1 MPKLKKPALH
11 TRILL
16 GMIAGILAG
25 IIVKQTVS
33 DPETIQTIV
42 KWVEPVGQIFLRMI
56 FMTVIPLIL
65 SALVLG
71 IAEIGDLKRVGR
83 IGLRL
88 LAYSLIVS
96 SISVFIGITL
106 VNIFEPGHSL
116 TPQTR
121 DYLTAEFMEDSQMAA
136 ENAEFAQERT
146 VGDVLTN
153 IVPKNPLEDM
163 TRAFDTTYMGGGLLA
178 VMFFALIFG
187 IAMASVDPEKTAP
200 VKAFFEGLYEIVIK
214 IIGYAMRLAPYGVA
228 ALLFNL
234 TVNVG
239 ASFLLVLLKYV
250 LIVLGA
256 LAIHQFV
263 TYSVILKFF
272 AGRNPLQFFNKTS
285 EVMITAFSTS
295 SSNATLPTAISV
307 SIEKLKIPKP
317 IANFVLTIGST
328 ANQNGTALFE
338 GITVLFLA
346 QCFNVEL
353 SLTSQVTVVFLCIL
367 AGIGT
372 AGVPG
377 GSLPVIVT
385 ILVSIGVPG
394 EAIGLIYG
402 VDRILDMS
410 RTVLNVTGDITAAT
424 YIQKVEEKSGFGPAE
439 LPGTAE
445 MSNSAD
451 QSR

>member
-1 MPKLKKPALH
+1 
-11 TRILL
+11 
-16 GMIAGILAG
+16 
-25 IIVKQTVS
+25 
-33 DPETIQTIV
+33 
-42 KWVEPVGQIFLRMI
+42 
-56 FMTVIPLIL
+56 
-65 SALVLG
+65 
-71 IAEIGDLKRVGR
+71 
-83 IGLRL
+83 
-88 LAYSLIVS
+88 
-96 SISVFIGITL
+96 
-106 VNIFEPGHSL
+106 
-116 TPQTR
+116 
-121 DYLTAEFMEDSQMAA
+121 
-136 ENAEFAQERT
+136 
-146 VGDVLTN
+146 
-153 IVPKNPLEDM
+153 VPKNPLEDM
-163 TRAFDTTYMGGGLLA
+163 TRAFDSNYLGGGLLA

-187 IAMASVDPEKTAP
+187 IAMASVDQEKTAP

-228 ALLFNL
+228 ALLFSL

-263 TYSVILKFF
+263 TYSIILKFF
-272 AGRNPLQFFNKTS
+272 AGRSPLQFFKNTS
-285 EVMITAFSTS
+285 EIMITAFSTS
-295 SSNATLPTAISV
+295 SSNATLPTAIAV
-307 SIEKLKIPKP
+307 SIEKLKVPKP
-317 IANFVLTIGST
+317 IANCLLTIRST

-353 SLTSQVTVVFLCIL
+353 SLASQITVVFLCIL

-410 RTVLNVTGDITAAT
+410 RTVLNVTGDVAAAT
-424 YIQKVEEKSGFGPAE
+424 YIQRVEEKAGHEPVG
-439 LPGTAE
+439 LPE
-445 MSNSAD
+445 
-451 QSR
+451 

>member
-16 GMIAGILAG
+16 GMIFGILAG

-33 DPETIQTIV
+33 DPHTIDVIV
-42 KWVEPVGQIFLRMI
+42 SWVEPIGQIFLRMI

-65 SALVLG
+65 SALILG
-71 IAEIGDLKRVGR
+71 IAEIGDLQRVGR
-83 IGLRL
+83 IDLRL

-96 SISVFIGITL
+96 SVSVLIGITM
-106 VNIFEPGHSL
+106 VNAFRPGDSL
-116 TPQTR
+116 STETR
-121 DYLTAEFMEDSQMAA
+121 DYLTEVFMEDSETASR
-136 ENAEFAQERT
+136 NAEIAKERT
-146 VGDVLTN
+146 VGNILTN

-163 TRAFDTTYMGGGLLA
+163 TRAFDSNYLGGGLLA

-187 IAMASVDPEKTAP
+187 IAMASVDQEKTAP

-228 ALLFNL
+228 ALLFSL

-263 TYSVILKFF
+263 TYSIILKFF
-272 AGRNPLQFFNKTS
+272 AGRSPLQFFKNTS
-285 EVMITAFSTS
+285 EIMITAFSTS
-295 SSNATLPTAISV
+295 SSNATLPTAIAV
-307 SIEKLKIPKP
+307 SIEKLKVPKP

-353 SLTSQVTVVFLCIL
+353 SLASQITVVFLCIL
-367 AGIGT
+367 AGI
-372 AGVPG
+372 
-377 GSLPVIVT
+377 
-385 ILVSIGVPG
+385 
-394 EAIGLIYG
+394 
-402 VDRILDMS
+402 
-410 RTVLNVTGDITAAT
+410 
-424 YIQKVEEKSGFGPAE
+424 
-439 LPGTAE
+439 
-445 MSNSAD
+445 
-451 QSR
+451 

>member
-1 MPKLKKPALH
+1 MTKVKKVALH
-11 TRILL
+11 TRILA
-16 GMIAGILAG
+16 GMGIGVLAG
-25 IIVKQTVS
+25 LIVKQLGL
-33 DPETIQTIV
+33 DPETLNTII
-42 KWVEPVGQIFLRMI
+42 KWVEPVGQIFLRMV
-56 FMTVIPLIL
+56 FMTVIPLVF

-83 IGLRL
+83 IGVRL
-88 LAYSLIVS
+88 LIYSLVVS
-96 SISVFIGITL
+96 TISVFIGIAL
-106 VNIFEPGHSL
+106 VNTFEPGHSL
-116 TPQTR
+116 TPETR
-121 DYLTAEFMEDSQMAA
+121 DYLTEKFHDNSEVASANAA
-136 ENAEFAQERT
+136 IAQERT
-146 VGDVLTN
+146 VGDILTN
-153 IVPKNPLEDM
+153 IVPKNPLADM
-163 TRAFDTTYMGGGLLA
+163 VGAFDTSYTGGGLLA

-187 IAMASVDPEKTAP
+187 IGMASVDEEKSATL
-200 VKAFFEGLYEIVIK
+200 KSFLEGMYEVVIK
-214 IIGYAMRLAPYGVA
+214 IIGYAMQLAPYGVA

-239 ASFLLVLLKYV
+239 ASFLMVLLKYV
-250 LIVLGA
+250 LIVLGG

-263 TYSVILKFF
+263 TYSIVLKFF
-272 AGRNPLQFFNKTS
+272 ANRNPLDFFKKST
-285 EVMITAFSTS
+285 EVILTAFSTS

-307 SIEKLKIPKP
+307 SINKLKIHKP

-353 SLTSQVTVVFLCIL
+353 SLLSQITVVFLAIL

-410 RTVLNVTGDITAAT
+410 RTVLNVTGDITAAA
-424 YIQKVEEKSGFGPAE
+424 YIQHVEEK
-439 LPGTAE
+439 
-445 MSNSAD
+445 AD
-451 QSR
+451 FENLILDKKV

>member
-1 MPKLKKPALH
+1 MTKVKKTALH
-11 TRILL
+11 TRILI
-16 GMIAGILAG
+16 GMVIGVLAG
-25 IIVKQTVS
+25 LVIKQIGLDQSTLDTIIR
-33 DPETIQTIV
+33 
-42 KWVEPVGQIFLRMI
+42 WVEPIGQIFLRMV
-56 FMTVIPLIL
+56 FMTVIPLVF

-83 IGLRL
+83 IGMRL
-88 LAYSLIVS
+88 LLYSLIVS
-96 SISVFIGITL
+96 SVSVFIGITL
-106 VNIFEPGHSL
+106 VDTFEPGHSL
-116 TPQTR
+116 TPETR
-121 DYLTAEFMEDSQMAA
+121 DYLTEKFQENSKIASQHADL
-136 ENAEFAQERT
+136 AQERT
-146 VGDVLTN
+146 VGDILTN
-153 IVPKNPLEDM
+153 IVPKNPLADM
-163 TRAFDTTYMGGGLLA
+163 VRAFDSNYTGGGLLA

-187 IAMASVDPEKTAP
+187 IGMASVEEEKTATL
-200 VKAFFEGLYEIVIK
+200 KSFFEGLYEVVIK
-214 IIGYAMRLAPYGVA
+214 IIGYAMQLAPYGVA

-239 ASFLLVLLKYV
+239 ASFLMVLLQYV
-250 LIVLGA
+250 LIVLAG

-263 TYSVILKFF
+263 TYSIILKYFSNRNPIDFFRKSSEVIL
-272 AGRNPLQFFNKTS
+272 
-285 EVMITAFSTS
+285 TAFSTS

-307 SIEKLKIPKP
+307 SINKLNIPKP

-353 SLTSQVTVVFLCIL
+353 SLVSQVTVVFLCIL

-410 RTVLNVTGDITAAT
+410 RTVLNVTGDITAAA
-424 YIQKVEEKSGFGPAE
+424 YIQHVEEKAE
-439 LPGTAE
+439 LKSLPQE
-445 MSNSAD
+445 NP
-451 QSR
+451 

>member
-1 MPKLKKPALH
+1 MTKVKKVALH
-11 TRILL
+11 TRILA
-16 GMIAGILAG
+16 GMGIGVLAG
-25 IIVKQTVS
+25 LIVKQLGL
-33 DPETIQTIV
+33 DPETLNTII
-42 KWVEPVGQIFLRMI
+42 KWVEPVGQIFLRMV
-56 FMTVIPLIL
+56 FMTVIPLVF

-83 IGLRL
+83 IGVRL
-88 LAYSLIVS
+88 LIYSLVVS
-96 SISVFIGITL
+96 TISVFIGIAL
-106 VNIFEPGHSL
+106 VNTFEPGHSL
-116 TPQTR
+116 TPETR
-121 DYLTAEFMEDSQMAA
+121 DYLTEKFHDNSEVASANAA
-136 ENAEFAQERT
+136 IAQERT
-146 VGDVLTN
+146 VGDILTN
-153 IVPKNPLEDM
+153 IVPKNPLADM
-163 TRAFDTTYMGGGLLA
+163 VGAFDTSYTGGGLLA

-187 IAMASVDPEKTAP
+187 IGMASVDEEKSATL
-200 VKAFFEGLYEIVIK
+200 KSFLEGMYEVVIK
-214 IIGYAMRLAPYGVA
+214 IIGYAMQLAPYGVA

-239 ASFLLVLLKYV
+239 ASFLMVLLKYV
-250 LIVLGA
+250 LIVLGG

-263 TYSVILKFF
+263 TYSIVLKFF
-272 AGRNPLQFFNKTS
+272 ANRNPLDFFKKST
-285 EVMITAFSTS
+285 EVILTAFSTS

-307 SIEKLKIPKP
+307 SINKLKIPKP

-353 SLTSQVTVVFLCIL
+353 SLLSQITVVFLAIL

-410 RTVLNVTGDITAAT
+410 RTVLNVTGDITAAA
-424 YIQKVEEKSGFGPAE
+424 YIQHVEEK
-439 LPGTAE
+439 
-445 MSNSAD
+445 AD
-451 QSR
+451 FENLILDKKV